1 MRPIHEFVNRIIAG
15 DCVRVMAEMPADSV
29 DLVVTDP
36 PYLARY
42 RARDGRTVAN
52 DHPAGGSAWLYASFE
67 HLYRVLKPDRF
78 CVSFY
83 GWHRADRFLRA
94 WRRAGFR
101 PVAHFVWVK
110 DYHSNARF
118 ARYSH
123 EAAYLLAKGDPPL
136 PAVSL
141 RDVLE
146 WQYTGDEL
154 HPTQKPVMAIL
165 PLIMAY
171 SQRGDIV
178 LDPFAGSGTTA
189 VAAQVLGRRFIGIE
203 VEPVY
208 AQVATERVMREAVQE
223 QPHGEASSNSPQQHV
238 RS

>member
-1 MRPIHEFVNRIIAG
+1 MHRIEDFENRIIAG
-15 DCVRVMAEMPADSV
+15 DCVRVMLEMPAESV

-42 RARDGRTVAN
+42 QSRDGRRVAN
-52 DHPAGGSAWLYASFE
+52 DDPSTGSEWLSASFE
-67 HLYRVLKPDRF
+67 QIYRVLKPDRF

-83 GWHRADRFLRA
+83 GWHQADRFLRA

-101 PVAHFVWVK
+101 PVGHLVWVK
-110 DYHSNARF
+110 DYHSKERF
-118 ARYSH
+118 LRYSH
-123 EAAYLLAKGDPPL
+123 EAAYLLAKGDPPK
-136 PAVSL
+136 PAIAL

-154 HPTQKPVMAIL
+154 HPTQKPVMAML

-203 VEPVY
+203 LEPMY
-208 AQVATERVMREAVQE
+208 AQVATERVMREAVREHPGGE
-223 QPHGEASSNSPQQHV
+223 QSSNSPHYRV
-238 RS
+238 SS